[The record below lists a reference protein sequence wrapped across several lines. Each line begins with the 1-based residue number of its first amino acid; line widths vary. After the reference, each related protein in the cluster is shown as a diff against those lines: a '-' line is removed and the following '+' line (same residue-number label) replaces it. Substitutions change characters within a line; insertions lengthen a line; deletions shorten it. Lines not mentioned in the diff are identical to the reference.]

1 MRLASSDASRGQSES
16 TGVIL
21 IVLVAFILGSLV
33 AAFAFT
39 TFDEESG
46 VAPGVAFSY
55 EYEEAGIEEL
65 TIRVESERG
74 GPEEDGNGFE
84 GADVEFVCR
93 SGSCSTL
100 DGTTWDDQGGGSGPD
115 GRVIAGDAVTLPK
128 VGADAK
134 LLVRWE
140 EPVKNGKS
148 VIIGAWEG
156 PAV

>member
-1 MRLASSDASRGQSES
+1 M
-16 TGVIL
+16 GVIL

-33 AAFAFT
+33 ATFAFT

-55 EYEEAGIEEL
+55 EYEEAGDDEL

-84 GADVEFVCR
+84 GANVEFVCR
-93 SGSCSTL
+93 AGSCGAP
-100 DGTTWDDQGGGSGPD
+100 DGTTWDDQGGGSGPE
-115 GRVIAGDAVTLPK
+115 GRVIASDAVTLSG
-128 VGADAK
+128 VGDDAE

-148 VIIGAWEG
+148 VIIGVWEG
-156 PAV
+156 PAA